1 MHRLLGYLLMIGE
14 PMFLAVSASGAFNA
28 VAVRGTPV
36 ALVIVARLA
45 STAVCAAAGRAVLDG
60 RPVGRSLASLGLA
73 LSCAVQVFAVLTPF
87 FPSNRPPGF
96 GPLYVAALVLYYGGW
111 LLYARRSRRLA
122 AAD

>member
-1 MHRLLGYLLMIGE
+1 VHRLLGYLLMIGE
-14 PMFLAVSASGAFNA
+14 PMFFAVSASGAFNA

-87 FPSNRPPGF
+87 FPSNRPPGL